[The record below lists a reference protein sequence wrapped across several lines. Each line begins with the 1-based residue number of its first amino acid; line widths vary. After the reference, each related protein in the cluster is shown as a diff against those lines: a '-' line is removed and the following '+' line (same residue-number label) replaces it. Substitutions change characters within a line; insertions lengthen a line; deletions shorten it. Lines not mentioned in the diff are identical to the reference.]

1 MSPKPSPDS
10 LIHCSVCGEDYSATY
25 RRCPFCG
32 AKNDPPS
39 VPAPYTPPTPP
50 ARGRSE
56 EDDGWVFDGQ
66 DLFDDEPEDDGYAP
80 VRPGKRLAEKPS
92 GRFDLSAA
100 PINWPRLI
108 TFICSLIIIV
118 AALVIVFTVIYPQL
132 SGGKV
137 KDPDSSVSD
146 DVGGEPSAPGANTVP
161 SAPVINNPVNTN
173 PDPAGST
180 EPSQP
185 ATSAALTA
193 MRLNRDDFTLRPGE
207 SFKLEPT
214 FTPADWAGTVTWTSS
229 DESLAK
235 VSSDGTVTHV
245 GANVTSVHRVVVT
258 ASAGGIQTEC
268 VVYIAGPLNPSTPP
282 VQSDAPQSDPPDT
295 NSSQGSSSGGS
306 VTVGRQ
312 GTIVNAEG
320 GLRVRSGPGTT
331 YEVLA
336 TLLNGNTVNVISAAD
351 GTWYQISFTGS
362 GGNTITGYIMGEY
375 ISTN

>member
-10 LIHCSVCGEDYSATY
+10 LIHCAVCGEDYSATY

-32 AKNDPPS
+32 AKNDPSS
-39 VPAPYTPPTPP
+39 VPAPYSPP
-50 ARGRSE
+50 APPSRGRSE
-56 EDDGWVFDGQ
+56 DDDGYVFDGQ
-66 DLFDDEPEDDGYAP
+66 DLFDDESEDDDYAP
-80 VRPGKRLAEKPS
+80 VRPGKRLAEKS
-92 GRFDLSAA
+92 GGRFDLASA

-132 SGGKV
+132 SGGKD
-137 KDPDSSVSD
+137 KDPDSTISGAPD
-146 DVGGEPSAPGANTVP
+146 GEPSVPGTEP
-161 SAPVINNPVNTN
+161 STPVNNPVTTN
-173 PDPAGST
+173 PDPADST

-185 ATSAALTA
+185 VSTALTA
-193 MRLNRDDFTLRPGE
+193 MKLNRDDFTLRPGE

-214 FTPADWAGTVTWTSS
+214 FTPADWTGTVTWTCS
-229 DESLAK
+229 DESFAK
-235 VSSDGTVTHV
+235 VGTDGTVTH
-245 GANVTSVHRVVVT
+245 AAPNVTAVRRVVVT

-282 VQSDAPQSDPPDT
+282 AQSDAPQTDPPVAP
-295 NSSQGSSSGGS
+295 SQSSSGDN

-336 TLLNGNTVNVISAAD
+336 TLLNGNTVNVISAAE

-362 GGNTITGYIMGEY
+362 GGSTITGYIMGEY

>member
-10 LIHCSVCGEDYSATY
+10 LIHCAVCGEDYSATY

-32 AKNDPPS
+32 AKNDPAS
-39 VPAPYTPPTPP
+39 VPAPYSPPTPP

-56 EDDGWVFDGQ
+56 DDDGYVFDGQ
-66 DLFDDEPEDDGYAP
+66 DLFDDEPEDDGYTP
-80 VRPGKRLAEKPS
+80 VRPGKRLAEKS
-92 GRFDLSAA
+92 GGRFDLASA

-132 SGGKV
+132 SGSKDKN
-137 KDPDSSVSD
+137 KDPDSTISGAPD
-146 DVGGEPSAPGANTVP
+146 NEPSAPVAPP
-161 SAPVINNPVNTN
+161 SAPVANNPVDTDPN
-173 PDPAGST
+173 PADST

-185 ATSAALTA
+185 VTSAALTS

-214 FTPADWAGTVTWTSS
+214 FNPADWSGTVTWTSS
-229 DESLAK
+229 DESLAR
-235 VSSDGTVTHV
+235 VAADGTVTHV
-245 GANVTSVHRVVVT
+245 GANVTTVHRVIVT
-258 ASAGGIQTEC
+258 ASAGGIETQC
-268 VVYIAGPLNPSTPP
+268 IVFIAGPLNPSMPP
-282 VQSDAPQSDPPDT
+282 VQSDPPQADPPAAP
-295 NSSQGSSSGGS
+295 SQSSSGGG

-331 YEVLA
+331 YEILA
-336 TLLNGNTVNVISAAD
+336 TLLNGNTVNVISSAD

-362 GGNTITGYIMGEY
+362 GGSTITGYIMGEY